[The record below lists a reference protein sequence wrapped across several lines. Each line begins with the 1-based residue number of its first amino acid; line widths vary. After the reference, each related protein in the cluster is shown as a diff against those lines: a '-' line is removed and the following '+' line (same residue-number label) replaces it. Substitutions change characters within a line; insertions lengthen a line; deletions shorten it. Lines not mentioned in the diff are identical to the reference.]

1 MQPLDKKSL
10 FSIFESGDEEIYKE
24 NGIEE
29 VLKNPYVLMG
39 MVMQG
44 LQSFVLMDLMYKRNF
59 PEEYK
64 KAAKGVKYSF
74 YNKLYGYLVDIEDG
88 QDNTVY
94 SIGES
99 YDKDEVQ
106 LALDTLRLY
115 FEGIEEYEK
124 CAVIKKYIDLLNR
137 KVVKV

>member
-44 LQSFVLMDLMYKRNF
+44 LQNYFLMDLMYKRNF

-64 KAAKGVKYSF
+64 KASKGVKYTYF
-74 YNKLYGYLVDIEDG
+74 CKLYGYLLRIDG
-88 QDNTVY
+88 QEDNSMYT
-94 SIGES
+94 IGDA
-99 YDKDEVQ
+99 YDKEDVFI
-106 LALDTLRLY
+106 ALDTLRVY
-115 FEGIEEYEK
+115 FETIEEYEK
-124 CAVIKKYIDLLNR
+124 CAVIKKFIDLLDYR
-137 KVVKV
+137 VVD

>member
-1 MQPLDKKSL
+1 MQPLDKNTL

-44 LQSFVLMDLMYKRNF
+44 LQNYFLMDLMYKRNF

-64 KAAKGVKYSF
+64 KAAKGVKYTYF
-74 YNKLYGYLVDIEDG
+74 CKLYSYLLRIEDH
-88 QDNTVY
+88 QDNSMYT
-94 SIGES
+94 IGEA
-99 YDKDEVQ
+99 YDKEDVFI
-106 LALDTLRLY
+106 ALDTLRNY

-124 CAVIKKYIDLLNR
+124 CAVIKRFIDLLDF
-137 KVVKV
+137 KVA